1 MECCLDVLPNSH
13 NKYLENCVAL
23 GKENE
28 HLTGS
33 KERTHSMVKL
43 MISSASFVIFGT
55 KMFLMVLSLKWEIAS
70 SISCLHPPENDRK
83 FTFLLILGLEVTLKR
98 NRYQFVLSSQQ

>member
-13 NKYLENCVAL
+13 NTYLKNCVAV

-28 HLTGS
+28 HFDQHLTGS

-43 MISSASFVIFGT
+43 MMSFGSFVIFGT
-55 KMFLMVLSLKWEIAS
+55 KMFLMVLSLKSEIAS

-83 FTFLLILGLEVTLKR
+83 FTFSLILGLEVTLKR
-98 NRYQFVLSSQQ
+98 NRY